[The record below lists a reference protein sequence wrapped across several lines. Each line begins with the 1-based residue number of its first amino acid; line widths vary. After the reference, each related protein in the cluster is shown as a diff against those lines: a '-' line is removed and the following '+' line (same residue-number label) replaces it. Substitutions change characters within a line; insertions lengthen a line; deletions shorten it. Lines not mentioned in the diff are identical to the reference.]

1 MRMEK
6 LHIYG
11 YGKLENVEMDPSM
24 LTVLYGE
31 NEAGKSTIRSFMK
44 SILFGFPTRGQRRYE
59 PKEGGKY
66 GGAMTVQTEKYGRL
80 KIERLPKTAAGEVTV
95 YFEDGKTGGEEI
107 LHDILTG
114 MNESLF
120 ESVFHLICTVFKTF
134 ISLVKRTS
142 AIIYFQQAQSE
153 VMRYCSSI
161 KSWRKKWIS
170 VLSRAGVSRN

>member
-1 MRMEK
+1 
-6 LHIYG
+6 
-11 YGKLENVEMDPSM
+11 MDLSL

-66 GGAMTVQTEKYGRL
+66 GGAMTVQTEQYGRL

-107 LHDILTG
+107 LNDILSG

-120 ESVFHLICTVFKTF
+120 ESVFSFDMHGLQNIHQLGEADIGNYLF
-134 ISLVKRTS
+134 S
-142 AIIYFQQAQSE
+142 ASAVGSDALLQLDKKLE
-153 VMRYCSSI
+153 
-161 KSWRKKWIS
+161 KKWIS
-170 VLSRAGVSRN
+170 ALSRAGVNQKLTCHCKR

>member
-1 MRMEK
+1 
-6 LHIYG
+6 
-11 YGKLENVEMDPSM
+11 MDLSL

-66 GGAMTVQTEKYGRL
+66 GGAMTVQTEQYGRL

-107 LHDILTG
+107 LNDILSG

-120 ESVFHLICTVFKTF
+120 ESVFSFDMHGLQNIHQLGEADIGNYLF
-134 ISLVKRTS
+134 S
-142 AIIYFQQAQSE
+142 ASAVGSDALLQLD
-153 VMRYCSSI
+153 
-161 KSWRKKWIS
+161 KS
-170 VLSRAGVSRN
+170 

>member
-11 YGKLENVEMDPSM
+11 YGKLENVEMDLSM

-107 LHDILTG
+107 LHDILSG

-120 ESVFHLICTVFKTF
+120 ESVFSFDMHGLQNIHQLGEADIGNYLF
-134 ISLVKRTS
+134 S
-142 AIIYFQQAQSE
+142 ASAVGSDALLQLD
-153 VMRYCSSI
+153 
-161 KSWRKKWIS
+161 KS
-170 VLSRAGVSRN
+170 